1 MNTLKLG
8 LSLSLLSVAAL
19 LGGCASGE
27 DYQVSGEVSAAQ
39 AVSDPIVVEFFEADA
54 TDTTVAPESVLK
66 IQLDALGQFDEKIN
80 VDPASKILVRA
91 IADADGD
98 GACSEGELWAE
109 ASALPKEDGTVDPL
123 TLELAAAA
131 CPTAPTAD

>member
-8 LSLSLLSVAAL
+8 LSLSLLSAAL
-19 LGGCASGE
+19 VAGCSSGE
-27 DYQVSGEVSAAQ
+27 DYQVTGEVSSAQ

-54 TDTTVAPESVLK
+54 TDATIAPTSVKK
-66 IQLDALGQFDEKIN
+66 IQLDALGSFDETIN

-98 GACSEGELWAE
+98 GACTEGELWAE
-109 ASALPKEDGTVDPL
+109 ASALPKDDGTVDAL
-123 TLELAAAA
+123 TLDLAATA
-131 CPTAPTAD
+131 CPTDPAAGQ